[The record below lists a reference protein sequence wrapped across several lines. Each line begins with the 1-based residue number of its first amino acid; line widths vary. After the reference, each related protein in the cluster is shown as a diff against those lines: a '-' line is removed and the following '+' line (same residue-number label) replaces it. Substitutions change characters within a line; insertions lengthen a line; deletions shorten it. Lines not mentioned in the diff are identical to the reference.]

1 MPNWIHA
8 GHGGTDQSES
18 IFAQRSLANHLR
30 PMMGKSHRMG
40 SKNEAYVSPMSYIIP
55 ANFILKKDGFLHYH
69 EYQLYDRIG
78 ENRHPWILKKAK
90 T

>member
-1 MPNWIHA
+1 
-8 GHGGTDQSES
+8 
-18 IFAQRSLANHLR
+18 
-30 PMMGKSHRMG
+30 MG